1 MAEEPLYHQTP
12 RGKSGVPVWW
22 FGAPAIAFVY
32 VWLTPQFLPD
42 LVSMP
47 RDLPPPLAQIV
58 RWLVG
63 LVAGTA
69 LMAVVQIV
77 QSFRNRGER

>member
-12 RGKSGVPVWW
+12 RGKSGVPAWW

-32 VWLTPQFLPD
+32 VWLTPRFLPD
-42 LVSMP
+42 LVGIP
-47 RDLPPPLAQIV
+47 RDLPAPLASSV

-63 LVAGTA
+63 LVAGAA

-77 QSFRNRGER
+77 QSFRKRGHR

>member
-12 RGKSGVPVWW
+12 RGKFGIPAWW

-32 VWLTPQFLPD
+32 VWLTPRFLPD
-42 LVSMP
+42 LVGIP
-47 RDLPPPLAQIV
+47 RDLPAPLASSV

-63 LVAGTA
+63 LVAGAA

-77 QSFRNRGER
+77 RSFRSRGHR

>member
-12 RGKSGVPVWW
+12 RGKFGLPAWW

-32 VWLTPQFLPD
+32 VWLTPRFLPD
-42 LVSMP
+42 LVRMP
-47 RDLPPPLAQIV
+47 RDLPAPLASSV

-63 LVAGTA
+63 LVAGAA
-69 LMAVVQIV
+69 LMAAIQIV
-77 QSFRNRGER
+77 RSFRSRGQR